1 MGRICV
7 SHTSVQSRAAQ
18 DLDNTFNPRPPRTPS
33 LLAHESSVSSL
44 RKRFQCRVCVFSK
57 MLQDL
62 LPRPAR
68 KMENAKVWS
77 QRTWDS
83 AEDWGFVTAQLSAH
97 HFLTCKMAWVTPA
110 LPPSHVFT
118 LKNQHPFHKLSIHS
132 PVVRYR
138 WSRIALVVYFFTLT
152 VGVNGDKL
160 GFTVCVCVC
169 VLLFLGVWSI
179 DWLINWLQLLT
190 FHHGPSHS
198 PGQDA

>member
-1 MGRICV
+1 
-7 SHTSVQSRAAQ
+7 
-18 DLDNTFNPRPPRTPS
+18 
-33 LLAHESSVSSL
+33 
-44 RKRFQCRVCVFSK
+44 

-68 KMENAKVWS
+68 KVENAKVWS
-77 QRTWDS
+77 QRTWDP

-97 HFLTCKMAWVTPA
+97 RFLTCKMAWVMPA
-110 LPPSHVFT
+110 LPPSHAFT

-138 WSRIALVVYFFTLT
+138 WSRIALVIYFFTLT

-169 VLLFLGVWSI
+169 VFCCSLVFDQSIDWSI
-179 DWLINWLQLLT
+179 DYRYWHFIMVPLTPQAKILKNKRAVLSCHLLAFVWSQNHIQYWDKNLVSWHMTSSGNYRLFQGKLYWL
-190 FHHGPSHS
+190 
-198 PGQDA
+198 